1 MADSRDFREDMQRI
15 GGLVQEIESI
25 ADPAVRAATKGL
37 VQSLMDL
44 HGAALEKALDIV
56 ADAGEPGMGI
66 IDRLGRDALVS
77 SVLILYGLHPE
88 DLETRVVK
96 AVERV
101 RPQLRKQGCEVE
113 LLGVNDGAIRVRV
126 ETGSHTCGSTA
137 KTVQATLEGAMY
149 DAAPDMASLVIEG
162 LEEKPASGFVALDK
176 LMGSASSESAAAGR
190 GLKDFVAPASAAV
203 GRCRRYRV
211 TAGDT
216 RTNHELGTN
225 LRNPPTAL
233 GRCASLRAANGRWSA
248 ANCAASGCR
257 RSSAS
262 DRSGAAAS
270 FSAPATPAPSCSAAR
285 A

>member
-15 GGLVQEIESI
+15 GGLVQEIEAI

-88 DLETRVVK
+88 DIETRVRK

-113 LLGVNDGAIRVRV
+113 LLGVNDGAIRLRV

-137 KTVQATLEGAMY
+137 KTAQATLEEAMY

-176 LMGSASSESAAAGR
+176 LMGSATGSQRPRS
-190 GLKDFVAPASAAV
+190 
-203 GRCRRYRV
+203 
-211 TAGDT
+211 
-216 RTNHELGTN
+216 
-225 LRNPPTAL
+225 
-233 GRCASLRAANGRWSA
+233 RWPQ
-248 ANCAASGCR
+248 
-257 RSSAS
+257 
-262 DRSGAAAS
+262 GAD
-270 FSAPATPAPSCSAAR
+270 
-285 A
+285 